1 MVYLGHNENNSRKDF
16 IMTYVLS
23 ICITAIFVSMLTLIF
38 YLAYKVDE
46 ERERVR
52 ELTNLIEQRSKL

>member
-1 MVYLGHNENNSRKDF
+1 
-16 IMTYVLS
+16 MTYVLS

-52 ELTNLIEQRSKL
+52 ELMNLVSKSKKLSNEMLDL

>member
-1 MVYLGHNENNSRKDF
+1 MWGGTNKPTDF

>member
-1 MVYLGHNENNSRKDF
+1 KRKDF